1 MVVLA
6 NSPKY
11 WRNRAE
17 RARVVA
23 DAMQDKQAKQLMLC
37 VAKDYERVAELAE
50 RRLQRG
56 TRQRE
61 KPRWRRTG
69 AFALL
74 LAAALQEHMLD
85 CSTGLVKFG
94 F

>member
-6 NSPKY
+6 DSPKY

-37 VAKDYERVAELAE
+37 VAKDYERAAELTEKQLKALSNRNCRSGGGNSPACE
-50 RRLQRG
+50 DHCFVTAQFPLDEPRR
-56 TRQRE
+56 
-61 KPRWRRTG
+61 PI
-69 AFALL
+69 
-74 LAAALQEHMLD
+74 
-85 CSTGLVKFG
+85 
-94 F
+94 